1 MIHETPAL
9 RWLRLWLTTGWVLI
23 AAVVYLSLAP
33 APPELD
39 LPQGDK
45 FGHVLAYAVL
55 MFWFIQIY
63 DGRRIRMGL
72 AAGFVTLGIV
82 LEVLQG
88 FTGYRTFD
96 VHDMAANMGGV
107 ALGWMSGPPRTRNLF
122 SRIET
127 LVLS

>member
-1 MIHETPAL
+1 MIETPAL

-23 AAVVYLSLAP
+23 SAVIYLSLAP
-33 APPELD
+33 APQDLD

-45 FGHVLAYAVL
+45 FGHVLAYTVL
-55 MFWFIQIY
+55 MFWFMQIY
-63 DGRRIRMGL
+63 DRQRIRVGL

-82 LEVLQG
+82 LEFLQAV
-88 FTGYRTFD
+88 TGYRTFD
-96 VHDMAANMGGV
+96 VHDMAANIAGV

-122 SRIET
+122 SRIEK